1 MRRRSARRS
10 GPARRTSV
18 PARRLTAV
26 LATAGLAASLFVGL
40 SAASDQA
47 SAAPP
52 PNPTDGQISAAQAHK
67 AQLAD
72 EVGRLGAQ
80 VAQMQSRLQQLQV
93 QVEIAEQRVAQAL
106 QKLHQ
111 AQDAAVQAKARVKS
125 AQAGVVRAQRQF
137 DSYVATTYTAGDVEG
152 TTGALLTASDPN
164 VLLQR
169 GTLEKYQATHQLT
182 AIGTL
187 QRATVAK
194 SNAEAAARLAVATQQ
209 TATNAAKKAK
219 DDALAAVAA
228 AAAQKRQLDA
238 SLAADQTKLQSA
250 QLELAT
256 LNNQRKTYLAYQAE
270 QRRLAEERARRAA
283 AAAAAAERAREQQLA
298 NSGGGGGG
306 GGGVAGLPTPPPS
319 GGSGSL
325 SMGLAAVDRARHW
338 LGMPYIW
345 AGGSAYGPTD
355 GGCTDPI
362 APCGVVGFDCS
373 GLTLN
378 AWAPFISLDHFA
390 NTQYF
395 QAGRFHPS
403 AGQFQPGDLLF
414 WGNPGASGGLHHVA
428 IYAGNGQVIQAP
440 ESGDVVRYTPWDQV
454 SYDYYGATR
463 PLS

>member
-1 MRRRSARRS
+1 MRFRTGARARREPS
-10 GPARRTSV
+10 RR
-18 PARRLTAV
+18 RRLTAAIAV
-26 LATAGLAASLFVGL
+26 LAVGTSLLVALATQQAQ
-40 SAASDQA
+40 SAA
-47 SAAPP
+47 AAPP
-52 PNPTDGQISAAQAHK
+52 PNPTDGQISAAQARK

-72 EVGRLGAQ
+72 TVGRLGAQ

-106 QKLHQ
+106 QRLSQAKL
-111 AQDAAVQAKARVKS
+111 AAAQAKARVKF
-125 AQAGVVRAQRQF
+125 AQAEVVRAQRQF
-137 DSYVATTYTAGDVEG
+137 DDYVASVYTSGDVQG

-169 GTLEKYQATHQLT
+169 GTLAKYQATHQLT

-194 SNAEAAARLAVATQQ
+194 SNAEARARQAVDAQASAAQ
-209 TATNAAKKAK
+209 AAEKAK

-228 AAAQKRQLDA
+228 ANAQKQQLEV
-238 SLAADQTKLQSA
+238 SLAANQTRLSSA

-256 LNNQRKTYLAYQAE
+256 LNNQRKTFLAYVAE
-270 QRRLAEERARRAA
+270 QRRLAEERARRLAA
-283 AAAAAAERAREQQLA
+283 ARAAAEAARQRQL
-298 NSGGGGGG
+298 NGGGGGPSS
-306 GGGVAGLPTPPPS
+306 LPTPPPS
-319 GGSGSL
+319 GGSWSL
-325 SMGLAAVDRARHW
+325 SKGLVAVSRARHW

-345 AGGSAYGPTD
+345 AGGSSSGPTS

-378 AWAPFISLDHFA
+378 AWAPYIGLDHFA

-403 AGQFQPGDLLF
+403 PGQFQPGDLLF
-414 WGNPGASGGLHHVA
+414 WGNPGAPGGLHHVA
-428 IYAGNGQVIQAP
+428 IYAGGGQVIQAP
-440 ESGDVVRYTPWDQV
+440 QSGDVVRYTPWNQV
-454 SYDYYGATR
+454 SWDYYGATR